1 MKKKPAITLNQ
12 KLFGVYTQHGGI
24 GVRILIALITLI
36 IIAGVIVFTL
46 SKDQEKQQLYHRKVV
61 AISEYGLQEALQ
73 NLHDQPS
80 WRGCIEK
87 TSYDGGWYRVK
98 IKRSVNADT
107 LFLTISSEGHLKSVY
122 DSKKCILSL
131 SVVDGDSVW
140 IRRSMQ

>member
-1 MKKKPAITLNQ
+1 MKKNPILALNQ
-12 KLFGVYTQHGGI
+12 KLFGIYTQHGGI
-24 GVRILIALITLI
+24 ALRILIALITLI

-46 SKDQEKQQLYHRKVV
+46 STDQEKQQLYHRKVV

-73 NLHDQPS
+73 KLHDQPS
-80 WRGCIEK
+80 WRGNIEK

-107 LFLTISSEGHLKSVY
+107 LFLTISSESHLKSAY

-131 SVVDGDSVW
+131 SVVNGDSLW